1 MAEGAVTMDNGRKNR
16 NTVSQNSILPV
27 PAVTDN
33 MVKHILAQPRIKSAE
48 GAVKLDIL
56 RQRVRRRC

>member
-1 MAEGAVTMDNGRKNR
+1 MDNGRKNR

-33 MVKHILAQPRIKSAE
+33 MVKYIPAQPRIKSA
-48 GAVKLDIL
+48 GDAIKLDIL
-56 RQRVRRRC
+56 RQFVTDAERGGYNA